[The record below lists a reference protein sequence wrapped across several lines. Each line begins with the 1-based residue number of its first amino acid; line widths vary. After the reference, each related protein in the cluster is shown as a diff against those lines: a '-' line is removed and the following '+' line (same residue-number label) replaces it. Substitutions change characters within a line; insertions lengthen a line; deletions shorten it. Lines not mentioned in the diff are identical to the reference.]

1 MQNFIIARFCSPR
14 NEPPLAASDGV
25 HTFTYDSVQR
35 RLPLIA
41 EAIIENNPD
50 YPQPLVTSLRTL
62 AGEIAAGEPLRA
74 LEAAPDSWES
84 ELVPCLA
91 ESQTWFTAPWF
102 LVENYFYKRILELT
116 SAATGSADPFAAQKA
131 ASLRAASGDE
141 FRAFPSHATTA
152 CLSARHPQRGRETFG
167 PDPTSNSSHC
177 ACW

>member
-102 LVENYFYKRILELT
+102 LVENYFYKQLRRRLRC
-116 SAATGSADPFAAQKA
+116 AQHQVMSFVLSLPTPPLP
-131 ASLRAASGDE
+131 ASPLDIRSVDARRLALIQLPTAPTALAGRCLPGNARRAA
-141 FRAFPSHATTA
+141 
-152 CLSARHPQRGRETFG
+152 
-167 PDPTSNSSHC
+167 
-177 ACW
+177 